1 MLCCPDLQAFFIL
14 CNWICTLWLMVSRF
28 PLPQWLTATLSTL
41 HFYYEL
47 DCFSFH
53 TSVVLCS
60 LCFWLISLNPLTSR
74 FIQVIEKY
82 IFLIKDILLFQ
93 NHLLKKI
100 LAFPLKNLGQKSI
113 DYKKKKSPLV
123 IPVSFFVSIHTQ
135 LNLVI
140 CDSHVLQSHYDHCI
154 GENWTITLS
163 ENPGLGSWKPLVKTF
178 HP

>member
-1 MLCCPDLQAFFIL
+1 
-14 CNWICTLWLMVSRF
+14 MVSRF

-100 LAFPLKNLGQKSI
+100 LAFPLKNLGQKSN
-113 DYKKKKSPLV
+113 DYKKKKSSCNSSL
-123 IPVSFFVSIHTQ
+123 FFCLYSYTVESCYMWVMFCKVTM
-135 LNLVI
+135 
-140 CDSHVLQSHYDHCI
+140 
-154 GENWTITLS
+154 TTA
-163 ENPGLGSWKPLVKTF
+163 LVKTEQL
-178 HP
+178 HLGKIQG